1 MPALPEGPEGDAVRA
16 GVLAGLYRFAEA
28 PPGAGRHVS
37 LLFSGVMWQ
46 AAAEAR
52 QLLADEWGVGADTW
66 SVTSWTGLRADALA
80 AERHHRLHPGGPA
93 RVPVVTGALR
103 PGAGP
108 VVAITDYMRS
118 VPDQVAR
125 FVPRPF
131 VSLGTDGFGLSDA
144 RPALRRH
151 FEVDTAHVVVAA
163 LAALADQGQ
172 ATPAEVADAIV
183 RFGIDPERAAPFSL

>member
-1 MPALPEGPEGDAVRA
+1 
-16 GVLAGLYRFAEA
+16 
-28 PPGAGRHVS
+28 
-37 LLFSGVMWQ
+37 MWQ

-52 QLLADEWGVGADTW
+52 QLLADEWGVGADTR

-80 AERHHRLHPGGPA
+80 AAGPHRLHPGGPA

-103 PGAGP
+103 SGAGP

-172 ATPAEVADAIV
+172 ATPGEVADAIV
-183 RFGIDPERAAPFSL
+183 RFGIDPERAAP